1 MAGPGPD
8 SGTVTKLLLAWRGGD
23 ARALDALMPHVYD
36 ELLRMAR
43 RFMRSERQDHTLQAT
58 ALVHEAYGRLIDCEL
73 SVEDRAHFLGVAASV
88 MRRILVDHARAK
100 RREKRGGDAVRVTL
114 EEATVV
120 SSTPPGYLLEIND
133 ALERLA
139 KQDERKA
146 KVVELHFFGGL
157 TWPEIA
163 QVLKISE
170 ATVARD
176 LRMARAWLRSDL
188 ASAED

>member
-1 MAGPGPD
+1 MAGSRPV
-8 SGTVTKLLLAWRGGD
+8 SGNVTELLLAWRGGN
-23 ARALDALMPHVYD
+23 AHALDELMPHVYD

-73 SVEDRAHFLGVAASV
+73 AVEDRAHFLGIAASA

-114 EEATVV
+114 QEATIV
-120 SSTPPGYLLEIND
+120 SSAPPGYLVEIDD

-146 KVVELHFFGGL
+146 KVVELHYFGGL

-163 QVLKISE
+163 TVLAISE
-170 ATVARD
+170 ATIARD

-188 ASAED
+188 ASAEV